1 MKSLKSFVLVFI
13 VIIQAAAA
21 PVVKTITA
29 DSLQKLLNNGTSF
42 DFLLIDVR
50 ETSELSSVIATETC
64 RPYNLP
70 YTSHVIDSN
79 IAKLPK
85 NVVIIVYCQSGSRS
99 SNAVRLLD
107 SNGFISAYSLI
118 GGMSNWK
125 GPTKPSSYLKP
136 RSDLPAPS
144 MLKTS
149 GIAATGSAGLL
160 GESQAYEFMHFEGR
174 ILVMKSLPMTHT
186 LSFYTMQGKCA
197 VQEKDPFR
205 SRIVFTIPSG
215 LPHGVYA
222 VDLQVNEKNILLLIK
237 LTR

>member
-1 MKSLKSFVLVFI
+1 VKSLESFIIVFI

-50 ETSELSSVIATETC
+50 ETSELDSVIATENC
-64 RPYNLP
+64 HPYNLP
-70 YTSHVIDSN
+70 YTSHVINNTLS
-79 IAKLPK
+79 KLPK
-85 NVVIIVYCQSGSRS
+85 SIAIILYCQSGGRS
-99 SNAVRLLD
+99 ANAARLLD
-107 SNGFISAYSLI
+107 SNGFTLAYSLAV
-118 GGMSNWK
+118 GFSNWN
-125 GPTKPSSYLKP
+125 GPVKAASFVKPTG
-136 RSDLPAPS
+136 DLPAPS

-149 GIAATGSAGLL
+149 GVTAAGLR
-160 GESQAYEFMHFEGR
+160 GESRAFEFRQREGR
-174 ILVMKSLPMTHT
+174 ISVIKPLSITHT
-186 LSFYTMQGKCA
+186 LSFYTMHGKCA

-205 SRIVFTIPSG
+205 SRMVFNIPAG

-222 VDLQVNEKNILLLIK
+222 VDLQVNEKNNLLLIT